1 MKEVIFLIYLIVT
14 TQADNNTFWFVNPFG
29 HPDCFTHKGNINASC
44 KNIFQVNDLLPYS
57 NKSVEDNKSERL
69 LQIPDNCTEELGHLG
84 YNAFIC
90 TDDFYSS
97 RNLKVKMN
105 EVDQTIV
112 GTVSKCC
119 QMNEIFNAKSN
130 VCENG
135 NFSIEELTFYELKKN
150 SSNNDL
156 VEVIDQEDLKTI
168 GFTHGLLE
176 DADCHGGGR
185 K

>member
-1 MKEVIFLIYLIVT
+1 
-14 TQADNNTFWFVNPFG
+14 
-29 HPDCFTHKGNINASC
+29 
-44 KNIFQVNDLLPYS
+44 
-57 NKSVEDNKSERL
+57 
-69 LQIPDNCTEELGHLG
+69 
-84 YNAFIC
+84 
-90 TDDFYSS
+90 
-97 RNLKVKMN
+97 MN